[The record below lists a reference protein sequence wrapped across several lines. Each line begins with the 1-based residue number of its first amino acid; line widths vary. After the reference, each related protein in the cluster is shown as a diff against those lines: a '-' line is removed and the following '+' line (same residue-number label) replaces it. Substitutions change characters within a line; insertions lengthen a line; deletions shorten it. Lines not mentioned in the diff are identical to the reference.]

1 MGDNTVKVTGY
12 EIGCLLGQG
21 TQGCVYKAIT
31 RGPERKPVAVKVV
44 QKSRLSKV
52 GRDNLVTEIGLLKQ
66 LKHRFILELVF
77 SCIDQFQYA
86 SKDQYHLQGMNFPK
100 LDYER
105 LGRLPLGRPKHLHC
119 D

>member
-31 RGPERKPVAVKVV
+31 RGPERKPVAVKVDLQSTQFYKIMMSLDSGEINLYLKVV

-66 LKHRFILELVF
+66 LKHHFILELVF
-77 SCIDQFQYA
+77 S
-86 SKDQYHLQGMNFPK
+86 
-100 LDYER
+100 
-105 LGRLPLGRPKHLHC
+105 
-119 D
+119 